1 MGLRDITVTIIVFA
15 ALPFCFKQP
24 WVGILVWSWIGFM
37 NPHRMGWGFAYSMP
51 FAQMVAIATVL
62 GIVAGRERFVLPRS
76 REVWI
81 LVSMWVFFLF
91 TTIFAYNQ
99 FEAWDQLIKVT
110 KIFVLTLFTMVLL
123 QDRTRLRLL
132 LCVIAFSI
140 GFFGLKGGVWAVT
153 TGGGNMVLGPPGT
166 FISGN
171 TEIGLALNMVLPFF
185 VYLMRDEKIPQL
197 RWLWRAMFVF
207 SIIAIL
213 ITYSRGALI
222 GLGVVMTMLF
232 LKSRMKLVALL
243 LLAMAI
249 PVLLSTLP
257 EQWFGRMET
266 IQTYD
271 QDRSAVNRL
280 RAWKVSY
287 KMALDRPL
295 TGYGFRPFSK
305 EMYLRY
311 DPEYG
316 PRSGDAH
323 SIFFQVLAEHG
334 FVGLG
339 LYCGLI
345 LTALLTL
352 RRVRR
357 FSRGRDDLIWASQYS
372 QMVQTSV
379 FAYLANGAFL
389 SMSYF
394 DLFYALVAITVLLD
408 GLVHAQLAA
417 ERPTA
422 VLALDQAVPALRP
435 GSLAS
440 S

>member
-1 MGLRDITVTIIVFA
+1 
-15 ALPFCFKQP
+15 
-24 WVGILVWSWIGFM
+24 M
-37 NPHRMGWGFAYSMP
+37 NPHRLGWGFAYSMP
-51 FAQMVAIATVL
+51 FAQMVAIATML
-62 GIVAGRERFVLPRS
+62 GLASGRERFSLPRS
-76 REVWI
+76 KEVVLLI
-81 LVSMWVFFLF
+81 LMLADFLF
-91 TTIFAYNQ
+91 TTIFAHEQ
-99 FEAWDQLIKVT
+99 LEAWDQFNKVT
-110 KIFVLTLFTMVLL
+110 KIFILTGFTMLLL
-123 QDRTRLRLL
+123 QDRGRLRLL

-140 GFFGLKGGVWAVT
+140 GFFGLKGGVWAVM

-213 ITYSRGALI
+213 ITYSRGALL
-222 GLGVVMTMLF
+222 GLGVVLAMLF
-232 LKSRMKLVALL
+232 LKSRMKFVVLLMMAL
-243 LLAMAI
+243 AV

-257 EQWFGRMET
+257 EKWFGRMET
-266 IQTYD
+266 IQTYE

-280 RAWKVSY
+280 RAWRVSY
-287 KMALDRPL
+287 KMALDRPI
-295 TGYGFRPFSK
+295 TGYGFRPFSR

-334 FVGLG
+334 FVGFG
-339 LYCGLI
+339 LYCLLI
-345 LTALLTL
+345 LSTLLTL

-357 FSRGRDDLIWASQYS
+357 LTRNREDFLWANNYA
-372 QMVQTSV
+372 QMAQASIV
-379 FAYLANGAFL
+379 AYLANGAFL

-394 DLFYALVAITVLLD
+394 DLFYALVAITVLLER
-408 GLVHAQLAA
+408 LVYVQQPQGEPVRVA
-417 ERPTA
+417 PG
-422 VLALDQAVPALRP
+422 QAVSALRQ

>member
-1 MGLRDITVTIIVFA
+1 MPLRDLFVTVIILA
-15 ALPFCFKQP
+15 SLPYCFKRP
-24 WVGILVWSWIGFM
+24 WIGILVWSWIGFM
-37 NPHRMGWGFAYSMP
+37 NPHRLGWGFAYSMP
-51 FAQMVAIATVL
+51 FAQMVAIATIL
-62 GIVAGRERFVLPRS
+62 GLASGRERFSLPRS
-76 REVWI
+76 KEVVLLI
-81 LVSMWVFFLF
+81 LMLADFLF
-91 TTIFAYNQ
+91 TTVFAHNQ
-99 FEAWDQLIKVT
+99 FEAWDQFNKVT
-110 KIFVLTLFTMVLL
+110 KILILTFFTMLLL
-123 QDRTRLRLL
+123 QDRGRLRLL

-140 GFFGLKGGVWAVT
+140 GFFGLKGGVWAVM

-213 ITYSRGALI
+213 ITYSRGALL
-222 GLGVVMTMLF
+222 GLGVVLAMLF
-232 LKSRMKLVALL
+232 LKSRMKFVALL
-243 LLAMAI
+243 LMALAV

-257 EQWFGRMET
+257 EKWFGRMDT
-266 IQTYD
+266 IQTYE

-280 RAWKVSY
+280 RAWRVSY
-287 KMALDRPL
+287 KMALDRPI
-295 TGYGFRPFSK
+295 TGYGFRPFSR

-339 LYCGLI
+339 LYCLLI
-345 LTALLTL
+345 LSSLLTL

-357 FSRGRDDLIWASQYS
+357 LTRNREDFLWANNYA
-372 QMVQTSV
+372 QMVQASIV
-379 FAYLANGAFL
+379 AYLANGAFL

-394 DLFYALVAITVLLD
+394 DLFYALVAITVLLER
-408 GLVHAQLAA
+408 LVYVQQPQGEPVLVAPGQPIPSLRQ
-417 ERPTA
+417 RP
-422 VLALDQAVPALRP
+422 
-435 GSLAS
+435 LAS